1 MMEEQAPQTNTQTTP
16 EFQTRAIAFLI
27 DSVIAYAIS
36 LIPVIG
42 GLIGGAYMLLRD
54 GLTLDFANG
63 RSIGKHLM
71 KIKPVR
77 VDGKPMDIA
86 TSISRNW
93 MFALGLLIS
102 TLAFIPIVGWIL
114 IPVVVIIAIV
124 AIIAEIYTTYK
135 NPYGRR
141 YGDRFAGTRV
151 IVANDEQ

>member
-1 MMEEQAPQTNTQTTP
+1 MEEQAPQTNTSVAP

-36 LIPVIG
+36 LVPVVGGIIG
-42 GLIGGAYMLLRD
+42 GVYILLRD

-77 VDGKPMDIA
+77 LDGQPMDIA
-86 TSISRNW
+86 TSVSRNW

-114 IPVVVIIAIV
+114 IPVVAIV
-124 AIIAEIYTTYK
+124 AIIAIIAEVYATYK
-135 NPYGRR
+135 NADGRR
-141 YGDRFAGTRV
+141 YGDRFAGTQV
-151 IVANDEQ
+151 IVAKDE